1 MADPSNIQNILAALG
16 KCRAV
21 HLHESQLI
29 CTSAAQ
35 RQAGTSS
42 QGPPPPMPQSGYA
55 PQYSQPPGVSAPYG
69 LPQPISSGSV
79 DLGGIKPVNSGSVS
93 IADAIAKAR
102 NIAAEKGVT
111 YDPNRGKHY
120 NWP

>member
-16 KCRAV
+16 KFTPLDLR
-21 HLHESQLI
+21 LPQL
-29 CTSAAQ
+29 TLVAAAQ
-35 RQAGTSS
+35 RTSGAPS
-42 QGPPPPMPQSGYA
+42 QGPPPPMPGSGY
-55 PQYSQPPGVSAPYG
+55 PLQYSQPPPGVGASYG

-102 NIAAEKGVT
+102 NIVAEKGVA
-111 YDPNRGKHY
+111 YDPNRGT
-120 NWP
+120 